1 MKEHIKFEPVEGV
14 AIAVAVEENEF
25 GQELWNVFLLNT
37 NPYALDNVIVAS
49 KGYGIHEGK
58 EVKTSVLRHVFEQV
72 PAKSAVKV
80 EPIDPAIFHITNE
93 YWVSYYVGEKIF
105 DKKFVFVPESIIA
118 ENLVDIALLNAK
130 GILHN

>member
-1 MKEHIKFEPVEGV
+1 
-14 AIAVAVEENEF
+14 
-25 GQELWNVFLLNT
+25 
-37 NPYALDNVIVAS
+37 
-49 KGYGIHEGK
+49 
-58 EVKTSVLRHVFEQV
+58 VKTSVLRHVFEQV